1 MTLSE
6 IVQLLEIVAPP
17 LIDLAEKL
25 FPPGTGASKKTA
37 VTGAATHILSVAGVH
52 APQELIE
59 QHVEQTL
66 AQMKASGWPETSSIV
81 PITFEPQP
89 SPSIAAPDQHTS
101 ATATT
106 GDEHDIARME
116 AEGGIANSC

>member
-6 IVQLLEIVAPP
+6 IVQLLEVVAPP

-66 AQMKASGWPETSSIV
+66 AQMKASGWPETNSV
-81 PITFEPQP
+81 APITFEQQP
-89 SPSIAAPDQHTS
+89 SASIAASGRPSTS
-101 ATATT
+101 VST

-116 AEGGIANSC
+116 AEGGISNSC